1 MPLSPTH
8 PSCLRQPRPFDRS
21 ASSLPRRQLGF
32 ASSTAR
38 ARAIPGVVVSRP
50 EMPQYKLVDYKVPSS
65 GRLAALLFTYA
76 GVEFEYVTYE
86 KSKAAEA
93 EADAPFGSLPVLYA
107 DGEMLGA
114 DYAICVYIARQYGLE
129 GKDAREATKCATI
142 VTGIASLFSSVRHA
156 KPQRLAP
163 EEDKLAEAKDLREK
177 VPRYLR
183 YFEKLLKD
191 NGTEY
196 FVGNQLTWAD
206 LAVTFSCVQL
216 LQRFHGALDSHA
228 HLKAHY
234 ERVTT
239 LPVVRAFLDQQQA
252 AA

>member
-1 MPLSPTH
+1 
-8 PSCLRQPRPFDRS
+8 
-21 ASSLPRRQLGF
+21 
-32 ASSTAR
+32 
-38 ARAIPGVVVSRP
+38 
-50 EMPQYKLVDYKVPSS
+50 MPQYKLVDYKVPSS

-86 KSKAAEA
+86 KSKATEA

-163 EEDKLAEAKDLREK
+163 EEDTCWSPDKEIYKLAEAKDLREK

-234 ERVTT
+234 ERVTA
-239 LPVVRAFLDQQQA
+239 LPLVRAFLDQQQA
-252 AA
+252 AV

>member
-1 MPLSPTH
+1 
-8 PSCLRQPRPFDRS
+8 
-21 ASSLPRRQLGF
+21 
-32 ASSTAR
+32 
-38 ARAIPGVVVSRP
+38 
-50 EMPQYKLVDYKVPSS
+50 MPQYKLVDYKVPSS

-129 GKDAREATKCATI
+129 GRDAREATKCATI

-234 ERVTT
+234 ERVTA